1 MFNSP
6 LLDVAIGLV
15 FIFLLYSLLATAI
28 HEVIASLFGLR
39 ARMLRDAI
47 AIGMLSNTSTDS
59 RLVSFLK
66 GIKDFI
72 LKIFRIN
79 SDKPY
84 KGKIGE
90 KFFDHPLIKN
100 YGSSRFFPIPSYIPS
115 ANFSTV
121 LINILT
127 KEFDTKKDEIIK
139 FRMEQSGIDDQVI
152 DWKNVSN
159 VFKIKELL
167 DYYNHCYSQENTTHP
182 ATILDRDTLQILLMQ
197 LHNSLFDLD
206 TFTSKIENWY
216 DDSMN
221 RVSGW
226 YKRQTQFILILLGFL
241 LAIIFNVDTIK
252 ISQNL
257 STDKDARDKL
267 VQMATNAIDKYKDD
281 PRVKQ
286 IVVSEGIMVPDT
298 SAKGKAANLA
308 LYDEYLQKSDSI
320 QAFIENDL
328 QKANDLLSLGW
339 GNYGAKKTYLGRVG
353 YVLKSTFTSFRKFIG
368 FLILAVAVSLGA
380 PFWFDLLNKLVKLR
394 SAGKKEEN
402 QTTIPAENK
411 VGTAVHVQISNPSS
425 GEEAVG

>member
-28 HEVIASLFGLR
+28 HEAIASVFGLR

-47 AIGMLSNTSTDS
+47 AVGMLSNTSTDS
-59 RLVSFLK
+59 RLMSFWK
-66 GIKDFI
+66 GIRAFFSGV
-72 LKIFRIN
+72 LRIFP
-79 SDKPY
+79 DKPY

-100 YGSSRFFPIPSYIPS
+100 YGSSRFFPLPSYIP
-115 ANFSTV
+115 AENFSTV
-121 LINILT
+121 LLSILT
-127 KEFDTKKDEIIK
+127 KEFDAKKEEIKK
-139 FRMEQSGIDDQVI
+139 FRLEHSGDEAQQI
-152 DWKNVSN
+152 DWNNVSD

-167 DYYNHCYSQENTTHP
+167 DYYAHYYAQENVAPPSTV
-182 ATILDRDTLQILLMQ
+182 LDRDTWQILQMHLR
-197 LHNSLFDLD
+197 NSLFDLD
-206 TFTSKIENWY
+206 QFTSKMEKWY

-226 YKRQTQFILILLGFL
+226 YKRQSQFILVFLGFT
-241 LAIIFNVDTIK
+241 LALIFNVDTLK

-267 VQMATNAIDKYKDD
+267 VQMATEAVNQYQDD
-281 PRVKQ
+281 PRVKKI
-286 IVVSEGIMVPDT
+286 IVAEGIMVPDT
-298 SAKGKAANLA
+298 SAQGKAANLA
-308 LYDEYLQKSDSI
+308 LYAEYQMKMDSI
-320 QAFIENDL
+320 QSFISNDI

-339 GNYGAKKTYLGRVG
+339 ADFGGKKTYSGRVG
-353 YVLKSTFTSFRKFIG
+353 YVLKATFTSFRKFIG
-368 FLILAVAVSLGA
+368 FLILAFAVSLGA

-394 SAGKKEEN
+394 SSGKKEESQASVSN
-402 QTTIPAENK
+402 ENK
-411 VGTAVHVQISNPSS
+411 GSTAVTVQISNPSS

>member
-28 HEVIASLFGLR
+28 HEAVASLFGLR

-47 AIGMLSNTSTDS
+47 TIGMLSNTSTDS
-59 RLVSFLK
+59 RLISFWK
-66 GIKDFI
+66 GVQGFFF
-72 LKIFRIN
+72 KIVRI
-79 SDKPY
+79 SPDKPY

-90 KFFDHPLIKN
+90 KFYDYPLIKN

-115 ANFSTV
+115 SNFSTV

-127 KEFDTKKDEIIK
+127 KEFDAKKEEIKK
-139 FRMEQSGIDDQVI
+139 FRMEQSGGEGQLI
-152 DWKNVSN
+152 DWNNVSN

-167 DYYNHCYSQENTTHP
+167 DYYAHYYAQENVGP
-182 ATILDRDTLQILLMQ
+182 PSAILDRDTWQIIQMH

-206 TFTSKIENWY
+206 QFTSKMEKWY

-226 YKRQTQFILILLGFL
+226 YKRQTQFILIVLGFT

-267 VQMATNAIDKYKDD
+267 VQMATEAVEKYKDD
-281 PRVKQ
+281 PRVMQ
-286 IVVSEGIMVPDT
+286 IVVAEGVMVPDT

-308 LYDEYLQKSDSI
+308 LYEQYQQKADSI
-320 QAFIENDL
+320 QAFISNDL

-339 GNYGAKKTYLGRVG
+339 GNYGGKKSYFGRVG
-353 YVLKSTFTSFRKFIG
+353 HVLKATFTSFRKFIG
-368 FLILAVAVSLGA
+368 FLILAFAVSLGA

-394 SAGKKEEN
+394 SSGKKEES
-402 QTTIPAENK
+402 QTTIPVDK
-411 VGTAVHVQISNPSS
+411 VGTAVNVQISNSSS